1 MKIRTRTTLVKAA
14 TTAAVVALT
23 VAAWPATIASA
34 AVADPA
40 LGSATA
46 DSGVIESNSRSA
58 RSTCVFFM
66 EGDYAHISSSAPRTA
81 SAYGWWRNVRGCAG
95 LKARVTTQLQRQ
107 NANGTWT
114 NIGSV
119 GRATVYSGGGSANR
133 TVTRHTCVGS
143 TTRTYRHWVDV
154 DVIGAADAPNKH
166 YSPARSLQCG

>member
-81 SAYGWWRNVRGCAG
+81 SAHGWWRNVRGCAG
-95 LKARVTTQLQRQ
+95 LK
-107 NANGTWT
+107 
-114 NIGSV
+114 
-119 GRATVYSGGGSANR
+119 
-133 TVTRHTCVGS
+133 
-143 TTRTYRHWVDV
+143 
-154 DVIGAADAPNKH
+154 
-166 YSPARSLQCG
+166 PA